1 MYQRVT
7 SSLYLPRSIEFI
19 HFFEANE
26 HCLGGPILY
35 GTSQINHKGTVR
47 ILQENGQ
54 ASQVKA
60 KKNRWEEYMSST
72 VVMVLKAASG
82 LGTT

>member
-1 MYQRVT
+1 
-7 SSLYLPRSIEFI
+7 
-19 HFFEANE
+19 
-26 HCLGGPILY
+26 
-35 GTSQINHKGTVR
+35 VR
-47 ILQENGQ
+47 ILQENGRQ

-72 VVMVLKAASG
+72 VVMVLKAVSG